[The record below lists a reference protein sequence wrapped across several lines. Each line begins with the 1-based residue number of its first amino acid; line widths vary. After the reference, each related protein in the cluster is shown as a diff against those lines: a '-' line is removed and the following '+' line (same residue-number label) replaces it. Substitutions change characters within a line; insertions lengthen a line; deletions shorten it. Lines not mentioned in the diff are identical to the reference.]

1 MADPPYPDVIPVFP
15 LTGVLLLPGMP
26 LPLHIFE
33 QRYRNMIGDAWD
45 GSRVI
50 GMVQPVVPRQDN
62 HPVPDASTQN
72 PDAFAQNPDAFAQNP
87 DASTQN
93 PDAFAQNPDAFAQN
107 PDASAQ
113 NPELY
118 AVGCLGSIAQC
129 RRADDGR
136 YMIVLQGKHRF
147 RISRE
152 LPLHRGYR
160 RVAADYSEFA
170 NDPFETSRPL
180 ESKPILEGF
189 RSFAEAGGM
198 EVNFRALEKIPAI
211 ELVNS
216 LAVSLPFGP
225 AEKQA
230 LLEAPDPSRRA
241 SLLLKLMRIN
251 REGAPA
257 PGDRPPTLN

>member
-87 DASTQN
+87 DAS
-93 PDAFAQNPDAFAQN
+93 
-107 PDASAQ
+107 AQ

-136 YMIVLQGKHRF
+136 YMIVLRGKHRF

-241 SLLLKLMRIN
+241 SLLLELMRIN

>member
-62 HPVPDASTQN
+62 RPVPDASTQN
-72 PDAFAQNPDAFAQNP
+72 PDAF
-87 DASTQN
+87 
-93 PDAFAQNPDAFAQN
+93 
-107 PDASAQ
+107 AQ

-230 LLEAPDPSRRA
+230 LLEAPDPSRRV

>member
-62 HPVPDASTQN
+62 RPVPDAS
-72 PDAFAQNPDAFAQNP
+72 AQNPDAF
-87 DASTQN
+87 
-93 PDAFAQNPDAFAQN
+93 
-107 PDASAQ
+107 AQ

-180 ESKPILEGF
+180 DSKPILEGF

-241 SLLLKLMRIN
+241 SLLLELMRIN

>member
-62 HPVPDASTQN
+62 RPV
-72 PDAFAQNPDAFAQNP
+72 P

-180 ESKPILEGF
+180 DSKPILEGF

-230 LLEAPDPSRRA
+230 LLEAPVPSRRA
-241 SLLLKLMRIN
+241 SLLLELMRIN

>member
-62 HPVPDASTQN
+62 RPV
-72 PDAFAQNPDAFAQNP
+72 
-87 DASTQN
+87 
-93 PDAFAQNPDAFAQN
+93 PDAFAQN

-211 ELVNS
+211 ELV
-216 LAVSLPFGP
+216 
-225 AEKQA
+225 
-230 LLEAPDPSRRA
+230 
-241 SLLLKLMRIN
+241 
-251 REGAPA
+251 
-257 PGDRPPTLN
+257 

>member
-1 MADPPYPDVIPVFP
+1 
-15 LTGVLLLPGMP
+15 
-26 LPLHIFE
+26 
-33 QRYRNMIGDAWD
+33 
-45 GSRVI
+45 
-50 GMVQPVVPRQDN
+50 
-62 HPVPDASTQN
+62 PDAY
-72 PDAFAQNPDAFAQNP
+72 AQNPDAFAK
-87 DASTQN
+87 
-93 PDAFAQNPDAFAQN
+93 N

-241 SLLLKLMRIN
+241 SLLLELMRIN

>member
-1 MADPPYPDVIPVFP
+1 MAESPYPDVIPVFP

-33 QRYRNMIGDAWD
+33 QRYRDMTADAWE
-45 GSRVI
+45 GARAI

-62 HPVPDASTQN
+62 RPPPDALAQN
-72 PDAFAQNPDAFAQNP
+72 TDALAQNTDALAQNPDAAAHTP
-87 DASTQN
+87 D
-93 PDAFAQNPDAFAQN
+93 
-107 PDASAQ
+107 
-113 NPELY
+113 LY
-118 AVGCLGSIAQC
+118 AVGCLGRIAQC
-129 RRADDGR
+129 QRADDGR
-136 YMIVLQGKHRF
+136 YMIVLHGEQRF
-147 RISRE
+147 RISGE

-170 NDPFETSRPL
+170 NDPFETSHPL
-180 ESKPILEGF
+180 ESEPILEGF

-216 LAVSLPFGP
+216 LAISLPFGP

-230 LLEAPDPSRRA
+230 LLEAPDPSGRA
-241 SLLLKLMRIN
+241 TLLLELMRIN
-251 REGAPA
+251 REVARVRD
-257 PGDRPPTLN
+257 DRPPTLN

>member
-62 HPVPDASTQN
+62 HPV
-72 PDAFAQNPDAFAQNP
+72 P

-180 ESKPILEGF
+180 DSKPILEGF

>member
-62 HPVPDASTQN
+62 RPV
-72 PDAFAQNPDAFAQNP
+72 P

-180 ESKPILEGF
+180 DSKPILEGF

-216 LAVSLPFGP
+216 LSVSLPFGP

>member
-72 PDAFAQNPDAFAQNP
+72 PDAF
-87 DASTQN
+87 
-93 PDAFAQNPDAFAQN
+93 
-107 PDASAQ
+107 AQ

-241 SLLLKLMRIN
+241 SLLLELMRIN

>member
-62 HPVPDASTQN
+62 RPVPDAPTQN
-72 PDAFAQNPDAFAQNP
+72 PDASAQNP
-87 DASTQN
+87 DAS
-93 PDAFAQNPDAFAQN
+93 AQNT
-107 PDASAQ
+107 DASAQ

-241 SLLLKLMRIN
+241 SLLLELMRIN

>member
-62 HPVPDASTQN
+62 RPVPDAS
-72 PDAFAQNPDAFAQNP
+72 AQNPDAF
-87 DASTQN
+87 
-93 PDAFAQNPDAFAQN
+93 
-107 PDASAQ
+107 AQ

-241 SLLLKLMRIN
+241 SLLLELMRIN